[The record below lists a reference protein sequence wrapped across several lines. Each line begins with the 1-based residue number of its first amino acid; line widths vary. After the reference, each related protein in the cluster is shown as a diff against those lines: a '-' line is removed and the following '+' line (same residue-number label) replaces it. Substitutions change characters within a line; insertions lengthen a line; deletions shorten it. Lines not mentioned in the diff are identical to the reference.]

1 MTMVQPVSDGVDR
14 VMAALAAGL
23 ELEFGSRAAQ
33 GLTQQFLDAEEA
45 DFVWDA
51 RDQERWLGSYEVP
64 DDEDLKLDQVAVCGR
79 LDGRWCVAVC
89 IVDGD
94 GRAHGMTGKRTF
106 GRAHLARNAFAH
118 QR

>member
-1 MTMVQPVSDGVDR
+1 MTMVKPVSDGADR
-14 VMAALAAGL
+14 VMAALVAGL

-33 GLTQQFLDAEEA
+33 GLAQQFLDAEEA
-45 DFVWDA
+45 DFLWDA
-51 RDQERWLGSYEVP
+51 RDQERWLGCYEAR
-64 DDEDLKLDQVAVCGR
+64 DDEDLELDRVAICGR

-106 GRAHLARNAFAH
+106 ERAHLARKAFAH